1 MAFFKRR
8 FGHRSGLFGG
18 FVAERLEARHLLS
31 AQTIQV
37 FFDNATNASGDLY
50 LTIVDKVNAY
60 QVSKATG
67 AVSLA
72 PQPTTGYA
80 PSYRITGSAP
90 DLPMAGGIPYVT
102 IEAMNDAEVAKSII
116 SGRFYFSDVADAVP
130 MGTTGGPG
138 TISATAGFTYDL
150 VEFTLNGSGA
160 ANSLNLD
167 LSQIDQFG
175 MPITVTPSPPDANF
189 PNGAGVL
196 PTLSRQDI
204 LDQFAAYAAEPAYS
218 AYSGVVQTSPSR
230 LLGPHH
236 LIDQLTQAAAP
247 NGILKYAASISGS
260 TKVSD
265 GYEATLT
272 LTGTWTEPDQGSK
285 APLNTSITTAYQVRG
300 QSLPVGTSVRAV
312 STTNQNEVTLASSL
326 PFPDAT
332 TVPLSFFVPPSTP
345 LVTAFDTAIHDLFAA
360 FATPTHILATPG
372 AIYEGKLRQDFAVP
386 SINDTGSAT
395 TNYTVIEFTELG
407 TFSGLSNTITPPG
420 TPQKYQ
426 VFYPYFTTNST
437 ASPNGNALTPGGVPA
452 PPKWWKP
459 GYYAGGQLD
468 WLTSPSQMVFACDGV
483 FADDIYQEQYFVTEK
498 TETNWDHTVLGNIEN
513 QMSSWLNRGMGPSGN
528 LENRVGFLAGADLI
542 RVDLTQKK
550 ATTTGDLS
558 PHEVTGAQ
566 VYYLPSQLTSAIPSP
581 PADGWGVL
589 WPTLTGTL
597 ELGGTAIQSFTVGRQ
612 LSGGTM
618 TLPMVFTDIGSPSNK
633 AMSGLLQLEASGAVK
648 NIYMTMESATG
659 LENLTVSFA
668 FDYGPATTEARY
680 GTVSLLAP
688 PTGWTD
694 MTAGTAGIEA
704 GMKMIAFSQFKTP
717 MEVYQVDATAGTVTL
732 YAPTGLQAFNTN
744 VLQFADFYPVDS
756 KGNPVGNWNAYS
768 GFWHEG
774 DRRNGV
780 PAPTIDSRSYAF
792 PFDDDGGYSSDVNLT
807 WQQASR
813 GTVGSVTVALLS
825 WSTPLSG
832 DFNGDGLTDIAA
844 WDASTGEW
852 TAWLTPT
859 TEGGP
864 PTPVPMATW
873 STADTWSD
881 FLVGDFTG
889 DGTDDVAGRNQT
901 GAWYVI
907 AKTSGPATAP
917 KFTSS
922 LWIAGQQAVREL
934 SDLVVGDFDG
944 DGHDDIAGRRTNG
957 TWWYIH
963 DSVGSRVVSPM
974 ARWTTN
980 MDWSM
985 VVVGNFIGDASGR
998 EQIAGRNSNGVWW
1011 MVSYDSQQSAFTNTS
1026 MTPWSKAFAWGDA
1039 VVGDFTGDGRDD
1051 IAARRLYKN
1060 SDPSKKL
1067 NSWFVITRPATTFQT
1082 SNIGKWPGNQTWLDI
1097 RSGDFLGNG
1106 LAGIAGRSA
1115 STGNWQV
1122 LQKSGS
1128 SYASTNFDGGWSPT
1142 GNEWQV
1148 FAGLFNPADAGPH
1161 KKTGLL
1167 GRAMAGNWVVS
1178 LSNGSSFTTTP
1189 VVFS

>member
-1 MAFFKRR
+1 MAFFTRR
-8 FGHRSGLFGG
+8 FGRPRTRSGMLPF
-18 FVAERLEARHLLS
+18 EPLENRRLLS
-31 AQTIQV
+31 GQKIKV
-37 FFDNATNASGDLY
+37 FFDDATSTSGDLY
-50 LTIVDKVNAY
+50 LSIVDKVNAY
-60 QVSKATG
+60 KVDATSGLVSLDATPGSYASSYRLTG
-67 AVSLA
+67 AT
-72 PQPTTGYA
+72 PQLPT
-80 PSYRITGSAP
+80 
-90 DLPMAGGIPYVT
+90 AGGVPYVVL
-102 IEAMNDAEVAKSII
+102 EAADGSGASQQII
-116 SGRFYFSDVADAVP
+116 SGRFYLSDSPDAVA
-130 MGTTGGPG
+130 MSGSAPG
-138 TISATAGFTYDL
+138 TISPTAGFTWDL
-150 VEFTLNGSGA
+150 VEFTLNGTGA

-175 MPITVTPSPPDANF
+175 MPITITTSPPDADF

-196 PTLSRQDI
+196 PTLSRQDVF
-204 LDQFAAYAAEPAYS
+204 DQFAAYAAEPAYS
-218 AYSGVVQTSPSR
+218 AYAGIVQTSPSR

-247 NGILKYAASISGS
+247 NGILKYAASIGGS

-272 LTGTWTEPDQGSK
+272 LTGTWTEPNQGSK

-300 QSLPVGTSVRAV
+300 QSLPAGTSVKAV
-312 STTNQNEVTLASSL
+312 STTNQNQVTLFSSQ

-345 LVTAFDTAIHDLFAA
+345 LVTAFDQAIHDLFAA
-360 FATPTHILATPG
+360 FSTPTHILATPG
-372 AIYEGKLRQDFAVP
+372 AIYEGELRQDFAVP
-386 SINDTGSAT
+386 SINDTGAT

-407 TFSGLSNTITPPG
+407 TFSGLTNTITAPAG

-459 GYYAGGQLD
+459 GYYGGGQLD

-483 FADDIYQEQYFVTEK
+483 FADDVYQEQYFVNEK
-498 TETNWDHTVLGNIEN
+498 GDSNWDHTVLGNIEN
-513 QMSSWLNRGMGPSGN
+513 QMSSWLNRGMSPSGN

-550 ATTTGDLS
+550 ATTADDLL
-558 PHEVTGAQ
+558 PDQVTGAQ

-581 PADGWGVL
+581 PADGWGVV

-597 ELGGTAIQSFTVGRQ
+597 KLGGTAIQSFTVERQ

-633 AMSGLLQLEASGAVK
+633 ATSGLLQLEASGAVQ
-648 NIYMTMESATG
+648 NIYMTMESASG
-659 LENLTVSFA
+659 LDQLSVSFA

-680 GTVSLLAP
+680 GTVSLLSP
-688 PTGWTD
+688 PAGWTD
-694 MTAGTAGIEA
+694 TTAGTAGIEA

-756 KGNPVGNWNAYS
+756 KGNPVGSWNAYS

-780 PAPTIDSRSYAF
+780 AAPTIDARSYAF
-792 PFDDDGGYSSDVNLT
+792 PFDDDGGYSSDINLT
-807 WQQASR
+807 WQQGSQGQV
-813 GTVGSVTVALLS
+813 GTVTVALLA

-832 DFNGDGLTDIAA
+832 DFNGDGLTDVAA

-859 TEGGP
+859 TPGGP

-889 DGTDDVAGRNQT
+889 DGADDVAGRNQT

-907 AKTSGPATAP
+907 AKTGGTTTAP
-917 KFTSS
+917 TFTSS
-922 LWIAGQQAVREL
+922 PWIAGQQTVREL

-944 DGHDDIAGRRTNG
+944 DGHDDIAGRRING

-963 DSVGSRVVSPM
+963 EQGGSIVASPM

-980 MDWSM
+980 MAWSM
-985 VVVGNFIGDASGR
+985 VVCGNFIGDASGR

-1011 MVSYDSQQSAFTNTS
+1011 MIAYDSQQTAFTNTS
-1026 MTPWSKAFAWGDA
+1026 MTPWSRAFTWADA

-1051 IAARRLYKN
+1051 IAARRLFN
-1060 SDPSKKL
+1060 NADPSKKL
-1067 NSWFVITRPATTFQT
+1067 NSWFVISCPSTTFQT

-1097 RSGDFLGNG
+1097 RPGDFLGNG

-1122 LQKSGS
+1122 LQKSGG
-1128 SYASTNFDGGWSPT
+1128 SYSSTNFGGGWSPA
-1142 GNEWQV
+1142 GNSWQV
-1148 FAGLFNPADAGPH
+1148 FAGLFNPADTGSNR
-1161 KKTGLL
+1161 KTGLL

-1178 LSNGSSFTTTP
+1178 LSGGSSFTTTP
-1189 VVFS
+1189 VTFS

>member
-1 MAFFKRR
+1 MAFYPRR
-8 FGHRSGLFGG
+8 FGRPRTRSGMLPF
-18 FVAERLEARHLLS
+18 EPLEDRRLLS
-31 AQTIQV
+31 AATIKV
-37 FFDNATNASGDLY
+37 LFDDATATGGDLY

-60 QVSKATG
+60 KVDATTGLVSLDSTPGSYASSYRLTG
-67 AVSLA
+67 AT
-72 PQPTTGYA
+72 PQLPT
-80 PSYRITGSAP
+80 
-90 DLPMAGGIPYVT
+90 AGGVPYVVL
-102 IEAMNDAEVAKSII
+102 EAADGSGASQQII
-116 SGRFYFSDVADAVP
+116 SGRFYLSDSPDAVA
-130 MGTTGGPG
+130 MSGSAPG
-138 TISATAGFTYDL
+138 TISPTAGFTWDL
-150 VEFTLNGSGA
+150 VEFTLNGTGA

-175 MPITVTPSPPDANF
+175 MPITVTTSPPDADF
-189 PNGAGVL
+189 PTGAGVL
-196 PTLSRQDI
+196 PTLSRQDVF
-204 LDQFAAYAAEPAYS
+204 DQFAAYASEPAYA
-218 AYSGVVQTSPSR
+218 AYAGIVQTSPSR

-247 NGILKYAASISGS
+247 NGILKYAATIGGS
-260 TKVSD
+260 TKVAD

-300 QSLPVGTSVRAV
+300 QSLPAGTSVKAV
-312 STTNQNEVTLASSL
+312 STTNQNQVTLFSSQ

-360 FATPTHILATPG
+360 FSTPTHILATPG
-372 AIYEGKLRQDFAVP
+372 VVYEGRLRQDFAVP
-386 SINDTGSAT
+386 SINDTGAAT

-407 TFSGLSNTITPPG
+407 TFSGLSNTITPPT

-452 PPKWWKP
+452 PPTWWKP
-459 GYYAGGQLD
+459 GYYGGGQLD

-483 FADDIYQEQYFVTEK
+483 FADDVYQEQYFVTEK
-498 TETNWDHTVLGNIEN
+498 GDSNWHHTVLGNIEN
-513 QMSSWLNRGMGPSGN
+513 QMSSWLNRGMSPSGN

-542 RVDLTQKK
+542 RVDLTKKK
-550 ATTTGDLS
+550 ATTADDLS
-558 PHEVTGAQ
+558 PNQLTGAQ

-581 PADGWGVL
+581 PTNGWGVV

-597 ELGGTAIQSFTVGRQ
+597 SLGGTAIQSFTVERQ

-633 AMSGLLQLEASGAVK
+633 ATSGLLQVDASGAVE
-648 NIYMTMESATG
+648 NVYMTMESASG
-659 LENLTVSFA
+659 LENLTASFA

-680 GTVSLLAP
+680 GMVSLLAA

-694 MTAGTAGIEA
+694 TTAGTAGIEP

-717 MEVYQVDATAGTVTL
+717 MEVYQVDATAGTVTV

-756 KGNPVGNWNAYS
+756 KGNPVGSWNAYS

-774 DRRNGV
+774 DRRNGAA
-780 PAPTIDSRSYAF
+780 APTIDARSYAF
-792 PFDDDGGYSSDVNLT
+792 PFDDDGGYSSDINLT
-807 WQQASR
+807 WQQGSQ
-813 GTVGSVTVALLS
+813 GTVGMVTVSLLA

-832 DFNGDGLTDIAA
+832 DFNGDGFTDIAA
-844 WDASTGEW
+844 WDASTGAW
-852 TAWLTPT
+852 TARLTTP
-859 TEGGP
+859 GGP
-864 PTPVPMATW
+864 PTPVPMGTW
-873 STADTWSD
+873 STADAWSD
-881 FLVGDFTG
+881 FLAGDFDG
-889 DGTDDVAGRNQT
+889 DGTDDLAGRNQT

-907 AKTSGPATAP
+907 AKTGGTVTAP
-917 KFTSS
+917 TFTSS
-922 LWIAGQQAVREL
+922 LWIAGQQTVREL

-944 DGHDDIAGRRTNG
+944 DGKDDIAGRRTNG

-963 DSVGSRVVSPM
+963 EQGGSIVASPM

-980 MDWSM
+980 MAWSM
-985 VVVGNFIGDASGR
+985 VVVGNFTGDASGR

-1011 MVSYDSQQSAFTNTS
+1011 MIAYDSQQSAFTNTS
-1026 MTPWSKAFAWGDA
+1026 MTPWSKAFAWADA

-1051 IAARRLYKN
+1051 IAARRLFN
-1060 SDPSKKL
+1060 NADPSKKL
-1067 NSWFVITRPATTFQT
+1067 NSWFVISCPSTTFQT
-1082 SNIGKWPGNQTWLDI
+1082 SNVGKWSGDDSWLDI
-1097 RSGDFLGNG
+1097 RAGDFLGNG

-1115 STGNWQV
+1115 STGDWRV
-1122 LQKSGS
+1122 LQKSGG
-1128 SYASTNFDGGWSPT
+1128 SYASTNFGGGWSPA
-1142 GNEWQV
+1142 GNSWQV
-1148 FAGLFNPADAGPH
+1148 FAGLFNPADAGPN

-1167 GRAMAGNWVVS
+1167 GRALAGNWVRS
-1178 LSNGSSFTTTP
+1178 LSDATSFTTTAAGGYP
-1189 VVFS
+1189 